1 MSWYDLPPPEFF
13 MKHDDVK
20 EKSSISEVDEKS
32 ISEVDE
38 KVIASEKIKMNLNSL
53 LFDLF
58 LLITLI
64 GGIFILALCITGED
78 KIGILIFSIVM
89 TLSIVNIWLIVID
102 ICSIAFDIYYLS
114 KKAKGKT

>member
-1 MSWYDLPPPEFF
+1 MSWNDLPTHEIFI
-13 MKHDDVK
+13 KHDDVN
-20 EKSSISEVDEKS
+20 EKSSL
-32 ISEVDE
+32 SEVDE

-58 LLITLI
+58 LLISSI
-64 GGIFILALCITGED
+64 GFIFILVSSFPRED
-78 KIGILIFSIVM
+78 KIVIFLFSIIM
-89 TLSIVNIWLIVID
+89 TLSIINICLIVID